1 MRRNKRPMLND
12 LRSSGQLEQDA
23 DMVWGL
29 YRPVYY
35 DPERGN
41 EESPDFDAQFAQF
54 AELLLLK
61 GRDTG
66 NGTMVPLRFEAEYTR
81 FRDWPFTD
89 IPEDPTRTGS
99 D

>member
-1 MRRNKRPMLND
+1 MLND

-61 GRDTG
+61 GARHGERDD
-66 NGTMVPLRFEAEYTR
+66 GTAAIRGGIHAVPRLAVHGH
-81 FRDWPFTD
+81 P
-89 IPEDPTRTGS
+89 
-99 D
+99 